1 MFCCFEDEM
10 LGDSKFKN
18 HLVYIYTD
26 LIHSIAL
33 HCHLLS
39 LQSELWCLLTHDQ
52 HYVYSTFYSFLLLS
66 TFLSIELLNNRWGIG
81 KAVIPVNLLKLD
93 YQNINLILKFL
104 LFLVI
109 STYQQK
115 SLIFK
120 IDKIIQI
127 LNFSVIILEVF
138 FTYLFLFPE

>member
-1 MFCCFEDEM
+1 MC
-10 LGDSKFKN
+10 DSF
-18 HLVYIYTD
+18 HLSQ
-26 LIHSIAL
+26 LFFNEGSRHLL

-104 LFLVI
+104 LFLVV

-115 SLIFK
+115 
-120 IDKIIQI
+120 
-127 LNFSVIILEVF
+127 V
-138 FTYLFLFPE
+138 